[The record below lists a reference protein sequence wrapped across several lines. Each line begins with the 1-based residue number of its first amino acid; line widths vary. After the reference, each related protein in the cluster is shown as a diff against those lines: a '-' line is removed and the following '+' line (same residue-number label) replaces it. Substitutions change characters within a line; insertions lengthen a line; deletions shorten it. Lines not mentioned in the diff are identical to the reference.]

1 MKEEVNNRST
11 PMHEPIA
18 IVGMSCRFPEAHNL
32 DEFWQLLHDG
42 QDTVTEIPKERWDN
56 DAYYDPDPA
65 ASRKSH
71 QRHASMLKNID
82 DFDTFFFNISPA
94 EAAEMNPSQKLMLE
108 LVWEAIENS
117 TLSYKKVQGTKTGVY
132 VGNIWADFEHLRK
145 HKYAPVT
152 SHSAV
157 GQSSNIIANRVS
169 FAFGLSGP
177 SLVVDTG
184 CSSSLVALHIACQA
198 LWDGSTEMAI
208 AAGVNHILDPDQN
221 VLLSKFGGL
230 SKKGKC
236 STFDIE
242 ADGFVR
248 GEGAGV
254 LLLKRLSD
262 AERDGDKIYALVAGS
277 AMNNNGYNVN
287 LPATSVNGQKQVLA
301 DAYRS
306 AGIEPHNVHYVEAHG
321 TGTRLGDPTESRAL
335 GEFFSAGRLRKL
347 RVGSVKTNIGHLEA
361 AAGIAGLIKVVLA
374 MRHRMLPP
382 SLNFKTPNPDI
393 PFEELKLQ
401 VNNTLSA
408 WPATPDEPL
417 LAGINSFG
425 WGGTNA
431 HTVIQE
437 YRPRVAS
444 PAEADVAAPVRLCL
458 PLSAKSPAALKAY
471 ARAYAEKI
479 TMLDEQGFLDLCVA
493 TALLKPEFDYRITFA
508 GTTRDEVLKNIEDF
522 LHDENELT
530 PTRALTPNDKVVF
543 IFPGQ
548 GSQWLGMGRELY
560 ATEPVFRDTIDAL
573 DKAFRPF
580 TDWSLLEQLHATPEN
595 SRLQEINVIQPA
607 LSAVQM
613 ALASV
618 WMAWGIKPHAVA
630 GHSMGEVAAAYC
642 AGILT
647 LNDAARIICTRST
660 LMKRVSGTGG
670 AMAVTELTVQD
681 AEHVVKRYPQLSVA
695 VSNSPK
701 STVLAGDKQA
711 IDAVIAELENQQLF
725 ARLVKVDVASHSQQM
740 DPLKAE
746 LREALVNVQPQP
758 AAIPLISTVRKEYMD
773 GAAMNAD
780 YWVDNLRGT
789 VQFSAVMDRLMED
802 RHTVFIEVSPH
813 PVLINAMNECAEAY
827 KHRAITVPSTF
838 RDKPELESLFRNIGD
853 LYAKGFSMPWSA
865 YYKTTNAPFVSLP
878 SYPFQRE
885 HYALEDK
892 TSERSGAEKAGSRFP
907 LLGTSVSLAGLEHI
921 HYWESQISLAKFPYL
936 KDHQVNEIPVFP
948 GAGYIEIIL
957 EAASQLYTAGVPII
971 KSLAFIRSVELAE
984 SEATTVQLRITEH
997 DKRQASFGFYSRTAG
1012 EKGEW
1017 VKLAE
1022 GELLIASSTMTH
1034 AVASL
1039 NGFTP
1044 DGHVTTGSDY
1054 YPALRTLGLQYGKYF
1069 QGLNEIRRGNHNRV
1083 YFTLNPDDLIRNSA
1097 NKYLLHP
1104 ALLDACLQ
1112 PLFFD
1117 VLQLNPSTSERTTF
1131 LTAVD
1136 DIQLLGTLDYASAIH
1151 GEAKLYAVEEDRSRG
1166 TLSLQADIIIRNG
1179 DHTPVVKIL
1188 GLKGKVFDTHL
1199 LEQEKENLKNWLYEV
1214 HWQKDTRPAAV
1225 SATATETWLLFGD
1238 VYGLS
1243 GVLTERM
1250 DRVNINFI
1258 HVTPGVSFEKR
1269 KLNSYDAN
1277 STEYTIN
1284 YANSQDYRNLLNEL
1298 FKPSAPKISGIIHMG
1313 GIYYPSSE
1321 LELKASELE
1330 REQAYGSVSILYLLQ
1345 HLEYFKLSEYPKLT
1359 VVTNGM
1365 QSVRTDHHAAQIVH
1379 APLSGLMR
1387 VLTNELPQ
1395 YQPRRYD
1402 LSFNPM
1408 MEELDQL
1415 LEALRLPDV
1424 PHQEVALRG
1433 NEQYTPRL
1441 VTASMT
1447 LDESLPTHFTD
1458 QGTYLVTGFRGLG
1471 FKFMEW
1477 MIRQGARHFALV
1489 SRTGQVPA
1497 DVTTQM
1503 HKFQALGCTFN
1514 VYPADAANYEAMQS
1528 VFATIADE
1536 MPPLRGVVHAAG
1548 VIEAKPFTAVSEV
1561 EFLRTLS
1568 PKMKGGWNL
1577 HLLTR
1582 NMELDCFVLFSSA
1595 STLFGLS
1602 GQAGYVSANSFLDV
1616 LAHYR
1621 RKMNLP
1627 AQSINWGVMND
1638 VGMVANEAEL
1648 ERYARAEG
1656 FVPVPMTEAMDVYHT
1671 ISGSNL
1677 AQTGI
1682 VKIQPP
1688 QMAQYYSALARTE
1701 YFKTLLVT
1709 ETTERTAQKAVNFL
1723 IGYRALD
1730 SEQQQVEVLEQLI
1743 IQHVA
1748 KIIKLSTA
1756 RVTVSMTFKGVGI
1769 DSLMAIQLRNLLE
1782 KDLHVK
1788 LAVSM
1793 FWAHPSI
1800 REYALFLMG
1809 VLGHSEAEQAQKE
1822 EHVKALT
1829 IPSDKGGWFVKPRPN
1844 PQARYRVF
1852 CFHDAGGSASLYHGW
1867 EEALDGL
1874 ELVMVELPG
1883 RGRRLTEQPYS
1894 TMQALLHDLIP
1905 AMEDQLDKPFFFLGH
1920 SMGGVVA
1927 FELTRALRAH
1937 GKNMPQKLFISSTP
1951 GLTTYD
1957 KRQVDHTLP
1966 EAELVEMFPHLDVA
1980 RIGDTELQQL
1990 FIGIL
1995 RADLHLLNNYRY
2007 AEQAPLNIPIIT
2019 LHGNDDP
2026 RVTRLQMEQWVL
2038 ETTGAFRFISRPGG
2052 HRYIESDGSFV
2063 TALIREEA
2071 VAEPTPTTTVS
2082 PVTVGR

>member
-11 PMHEPIA
+11 PMREPIA

-32 DEFWQLLHDG
+32 NEFWRLLHDG

-117 TLSYKKVQGTKTGVY
+117 TLSYKQVQGTRTGVY

-169 FAFGLSGP
+169 FAYGLSGP

-198 LWDGSTEMAI
+198 LWDGSTEMCI

-262 AERDGDKIYALVAGS
+262 AERDGDKIHALIAGS

-301 DAYRS
+301 DAYRN
-306 AGIEPHNVHYVEAHG
+306 AGIAPHQVHYVEAHG

-335 GEFFSAGRLRKL
+335 GEFFGTGRLRKL

-361 AAGIAGLIKVVLA
+361 AAGIAGLIKVVLS
-374 MRHRMLPP
+374 MQHRMLPP

-393 PFEELKLQ
+393 AFEELKLQ
-401 VNNTLSA
+401 VNNTLCS
-408 WPATPDEPL
+408 WPAGPDEPL

-437 YRPRVAS
+437 YRPRLTPTPEQQPVR
-444 PAEADVAAPVRLCL
+444 PVRLCL

-471 ARAYAEKI
+471 ARSYAEKI
-479 TMLDEQGFLDLCVA
+479 AALDDAAFQNMCIA
-493 TALLKPEFDYRITFA
+493 TALLKPDFDYRITFA
-508 GTTRDEVLKNIEDF
+508 GESREEILKSIEDF
-522 LHDENELT
+522 LQDENELT
-530 PTRALTPNDKVVF
+530 PTRALTANDKIAF

-560 ATEPVFRDTIDAL
+560 ASEAVFRETIDAL
-573 DKAFRPF
+573 DQAFRPF
-580 TDWSLLEQLHATPEN
+580 TDWSLLEQLHTTPEN

-607 LSAVQM
+607 LCAVQI
-613 ALASV
+613 ALANV
-618 WMAWGIKPHAVA
+618 WMSWGIKPHAVA

-647 LNDAARIICTRST
+647 MTDAARIICTRSM

-670 AMAVTELTVQD
+670 AMAVTELTLQD
-681 AEHVVKRYPQLSVA
+681 AEQVVKRYPQLSVA

-701 STVLAGDKQA
+701 STVLAGDKSA
-711 IDAVIAELENQQLF
+711 IDALIAELESQQLF

-740 DPLKAE
+740 DPLRE
-746 LREALVNVQPQP
+746 GLREALAAIQPQA
-758 AAIPLISTVRKEYMD
+758 AAIPLISTVRKQYMD
-773 GAAMNAD
+773 GTTMDAD
-780 YWVDNLRGT
+780 YWVSNLRGT
-789 VQFSAVMDRLMED
+789 VQFSAVMNRLMED
-802 RHTVFIEVSPH
+802 KHTVFIEVSPH

-827 KHRAITVPSTF
+827 KHRAITVPSVF
-838 RDKPELESLFRNIGD
+838 REKPELESFLRNVGD

-865 YYKTTNAPFVSLP
+865 YYKTSRVPYTELP

-885 HYALEDK
+885 RYALEDK
-892 TSERSGAEKAGSRFP
+892 TSERAGAEKAGSSFP
-907 LLGTSVSLAGLEHI
+907 LLGNAVSLAGMEHI

-936 KDHQVNEIPVFP
+936 KDHQVNEVPVFP

-957 EAASQLYTAGVPII
+957 EAASQLYSAGVPVI
-971 KSLAFIRSVELAE
+971 KSLNFIRSTELAE
-984 SEATTVQLRITEH
+984 NEAITVQLRVTEH
-997 DKRQASFGFYSRTAG
+997 DKRQASFGFFSRTQA
-1012 EKGEW
+1012 EKSEW

-1022 GELLIASSTMTH
+1022 GELLISSSTIAHT
-1034 AVASL
+1034 VATL
-1039 NGFTP
+1039 NGFAP
-1044 DGHVTTGSDY
+1044 DGHVTTAAEY
-1054 YPALRTLGLQYGKYF
+1054 YPALRTLGLQYGKSF
-1069 QGLNEIRRGNHNRV
+1069 QGLQEIRRGNHNRV
-1083 YFTLNPDDLIRNSA
+1083 YFTLNPDDLIRNTA

-1117 VLQLNPSTSERTTF
+1117 VLQLSPTNTDRTTF
-1131 LTAVD
+1131 LTSVD
-1136 DIQLLGTLDYASAIH
+1136 DIQLLGTLDYTSAIH
-1151 GEAKLYAVEEDRSRG
+1151 GEAKLYSIEQDRGRG

-1179 DHTPVVKIL
+1179 DHTPVVKVL

-1199 LEQEKENLKNWLYEV
+1199 LEQEKENLKNWLYNV
-1214 HWQKDTRPAAV
+1214 QWQKDARPAPLPQA
-1225 SATATETWLLFGD
+1225 SLTPETWLLFGD

-1243 GVLTERM
+1243 GILTERM
-1250 DRVNINFI
+1250 EKAGVRFI
-1258 HVTPGVSFEKR
+1258 HVTPGVAYEKR
-1269 KLNSYDAN
+1269 KNDRG
-1277 STEYTIN
+1277 TEYIIN
-1284 YANSQDYRNLLNEL
+1284 YASSQDYRNMLDGL
-1298 FKPSAPKISGIIHMG
+1298 FKPGAPKITGIVHMG

-1321 LELKASELE
+1321 HELRASELE
-1330 REQAYGSVSILYLLQ
+1330 REQAYGSISILYLLQ
-1345 HLEYFKLSEYPKLT
+1345 HLEYFKLSEYPRLV

-1365 QSVRTDHHAAQIVH
+1365 QSIRTDLHASQVVH
-1379 APLSGLMR
+1379 ASMSGMLR
-1387 VLTNELPQ
+1387 VVANELPQ
-1395 YQPRRYD
+1395 YQVRRYD

-1415 LEALRLPDV
+1415 LEGLRLTDV
-1424 PHQEVALRG
+1424 PHQEIALRG

-1441 VTASMT
+1441 VTAEMT
-1447 LDESLPTHFTD
+1447 LEESLPAQFTD

-1489 SRTGQVPA
+1489 SRSGQTSAEVM
-1497 DVTTQM
+1497 TQM
-1503 HKFQALGCTFN
+1503 HKYQALGCTFN
-1514 VYPADAANYEAMQS
+1514 IYPADTANYDAMEM
-1528 VFATIADE
+1528 VFTAIDNE

-1561 EFLRTLS
+1561 EYLRTLN
-1568 PKMKGGWNL
+1568 PKMKGAWNL

-1582 NMELDCFVLFSSA
+1582 DMTLDCFVMFSSA

-1602 GQAGYVSANSFLDV
+1602 GQVGYVSANSFLDV
-1616 LAHYR
+1616 LAQYR
-1621 RKMNLP
+1621 RKNNLP

-1638 VGMVANEAEL
+1638 VGMVANEAGL

-1656 FVPVPMTEAMDVYHT
+1656 FVPVPMSEAMDVYNT
-1671 ISGSNL
+1671 ISGSNPV
-1677 AQTGI
+1677 QTGI
-1682 VKIQPP
+1682 VKIQPA
-1688 QMAQYYSALARTE
+1688 QMAQYYPALARTE
-1701 YFKTLLVT
+1701 YFKNLLVT
-1709 ETTERTAQKAVNFL
+1709 EEPERNTQKAASFL
-1723 IGYRALD
+1723 SAYRALD
-1730 SEQQQVEVLEQLI
+1730 SEHEQVEALEQLVV
-1743 IQHVA
+1743 QHVA

-1756 RVTVSMTFKGVGI
+1756 RINVSMTFKGVGI

-1782 KDLHVK
+1782 KDLHIK

-1800 REYALFLMG
+1800 REYAVFLTG
-1809 VLGHSEAEQAQKE
+1809 ILGHSEAEQAQKE
-1822 EHVKALT
+1822 EHHKAR
-1829 IPSDKGGWFVKPRPN
+1829 IVPSEKGGWFIKPRTN
-1844 PQARYRVF
+1844 PQARQRVF

-1867 EEALDGL
+1867 EELVGNTV

-1894 TMQALLHDLIP
+1894 TLQALVNDLVP
-1905 AMEDQLDKPFFFLGH
+1905 AMEDQLDKPFIFLGH

-1937 GKNMPQKLFISSTP
+1937 GRNLPQALIISSTP
-1951 GLTTYD
+1951 ALTTYD

-1966 EAELVEMFPHLDVA
+1966 EADLVEMFPHLDLA
-1980 RIGDTELQQL
+1980 RIGDAELQQL

-2007 AEQAPLNIPIIT
+2007 TEQAPLNMPIVTI
-2019 LHGNDDP
+2019 HGEDDP
-2026 RVTRLQMEQWVL
+2026 RVTRMQMERWVL
-2038 ETTGAFRFISRPGG
+2038 ETTGSFRFISRPGG
-2052 HRYIESDGSFV
+2052 HRYIESDGTFV
-2063 TALIREEA
+2063 TSLLREEVSA
-2071 VAEPTPTTTVS
+2071 PITTAKA
-2082 PVTVGR
+2082 VTVG

>member
-11 PMHEPIA
+11 AVHEPIA
-18 IVGMSCRFPEAHNL
+18 IVGMSCRFPEAQNL

-65 ASRKSH
+65 AARKSH
-71 QRHASMLKNID
+71 QQHASMLKNID

-117 TLSYKKVQGTKTGVY
+117 TLSYKQVQGTKTGVY

-169 FAFGLSGP
+169 FAYGFSGP

-184 CSSSLVALHIACQA
+184 CSSSLVALHIACQS
-198 LWDGSTEMAI
+198 LWDGSTELCI

-254 LLLKRLSD
+254 LLLKRLAD
-262 AERDGDKIYALVAGS
+262 AERDGDTIHAVIKGS

-287 LPATSVNGQKQVLA
+287 LPATSVHGQKQVLE

-306 AGIEPHNVHYVEAHG
+306 AGIAPHQVHYVEAHG

-335 GEFFSAGRLRKL
+335 GEFFGAGRFRKL

-361 AAGIAGLIKVVLA
+361 AAGIAGLIKVVLS
-374 MRHRMLPP
+374 MKHKMLPP

-401 VNNTLSA
+401 VNHTLSA
-408 WPATPDEPL
+408 WPAEPNEPM

-437 YRPRVAS
+437 YRPIVAQAPS
-444 PAEADVAAPVRLCL
+444 QPAAPVARLCL
-458 PLSAKSPAALKAY
+458 PLSAKSQAALKAY
-471 ARAYAEKI
+471 ARAYIEKI
-479 TMLDEQGFLDLCVA
+479 ATLDDDGFRDLCTA
-493 TALLKPEFDYRITFA
+493 TALLKPEFDYRIIFSGADRTEIVTA
-508 GTTRDEVLKNIEDF
+508 IEDF
-522 LHDENELT
+522 LRDENELT
-530 PTRALTPNDKVVF
+530 PAKALTPQDKVVF

-560 ATEPVFRDTIDAL
+560 ATQSVFRETIDAL
-573 DKAFRPF
+573 DKAFQAF
-580 TDWSLLEQLHATPEN
+580 TDWSLLAELQASPEN

-607 LSAVQM
+607 LCAVQI
-613 ALASV
+613 ALAKL

-630 GHSMGEVAAAYC
+630 GHSMGEVAAAC
-642 AGILT
+642 SAGILT
-647 LNDAARIICTRST
+647 IDDAARIICTRSL

-670 AMAVTELTVQD
+670 AMAVTELTLQD
-681 AEHVVKRYPQLSVA
+681 AAHVVKRYPQLSVA

-701 STVLAGDKQA
+701 STVLAGDKNA
-711 IDAVIAELENQQLF
+711 IDAVITELESQQLF

-740 DPLKAE
+740 DPLKDE
-746 LREALVNVQPQP
+746 LRQSLVTLQPRA
-758 AAIPLISTVRKEYMD
+758 AAIPLISTVRKQYMNGTD
-773 GAAMNAD
+773 MHAD
-780 YWVDNLRGT
+780 YWVDNLRST
-789 VQFSAVMDRLMED
+789 VQFSGVMDQLMD
-802 RHTVFIEVSPH
+802 DKHTVFIEVSPH
-813 PVLINAMNECAEAY
+813 PVLINAMNECAEAR
-827 KHRAITVPSTF
+827 KQRTVTVPSVF

-853 LYAKGFSMPWSA
+853 LYAKGFAMPWSE
-865 YYKTTNAPFVSLP
+865 YYKTARVPYVNLP

-885 HYALEDK
+885 RYALEDK
-892 TSERSGAEKAGSRFP
+892 SAERSGTEKAGTGFP

-921 HYWESQISLAKFPYL
+921 HYWESEISLAKFPYL

-957 EAASQLYTAGVPII
+957 EAASQLYSAGTPII

-984 SEATTVQLRITEH
+984 NEATTVQLRIMEH
-997 DKRQASFGFYSRTAG
+997 DKRQATFGFYSRTSA
-1012 EKGEW
+1012 EKSEW

-1022 GELLIASSTMTH
+1022 GELLISSSTISHT
-1034 AVASL
+1034 VANL
-1039 NGFTP
+1039 NGFAP
-1044 DGHVTTGSDY
+1044 DGHVTTGNTY
-1054 YPALRTLGLQYGKYF
+1054 YPALQTLGLQYGKYF
-1069 QGLNEIRRGNHNRV
+1069 QGLGEIRRGNNNRI
-1083 YFTLNPDDLIRNSA
+1083 YFTLNPDDLIRNTASR
-1097 NKYLLHP
+1097 YLLHP
-1104 ALLDACLQ
+1104 ALLDACFQ

-1117 VLQLNPSTSERTTF
+1117 VLQLNPASTDRTTF
-1131 LTAVD
+1131 LTSAD
-1136 DIQLLGTLDYASAIH
+1136 DIQLLGTLDYTSALH
-1151 GEAKLYAVEEDRSRG
+1151 GEAKLYTIEQDTSRG
-1166 TLSLQADIIIRNG
+1166 TLSLQADIILRNG
-1179 DHTPVVKIL
+1179 DHTPVVKVL

-1199 LEQEKENLKNWLYEV
+1199 LEQEKENLRNWLYSV
-1214 HWQKDTRPAAV
+1214 QWQKDIRPTSV
-1225 SATATETWLLFGD
+1225 SNTALAPENWLLFGD

-1243 GVLTERM
+1243 SILVERM
-1250 DRVNINFI
+1250 HKAAIRFI
-1258 HVTPGVSFEKR
+1258 HVTPGQAYEKR
-1269 KLNSYDAN
+1269 KRDTT
-1277 STEYTIN
+1277 TEYVIN
-1284 YANSQDYRNLLNEL
+1284 YANSYDYRTLLDGL
-1298 FKPSAPKISGIIHMG
+1298 FKPGAPKIAGIVHMS

-1321 LELKASELE
+1321 HELKPDALE
-1330 REQAYGSVSILYLLQ
+1330 REQANGSISLLYLLQ
-1345 HLEYFKLSEYPKLT
+1345 HLEYLKLSEYPRLT

-1365 QSVRTDHHAAQIVH
+1365 QSIKTDHHAAQIVH
-1379 APLSGLMR
+1379 APLSGMLR
-1387 VLTNELPQ
+1387 VITNELPQ
-1395 YQPRRYD
+1395 YQARRYD
-1402 LSFNPM
+1402 LGFNPM
-1408 MEELDQL
+1408 LEELDQL
-1415 LEALRLPDV
+1415 LESLRIANV
-1424 PHQEVALRG
+1424 PHQEIALRG
-1433 NEQYTPRL
+1433 NDQYTPRL
-1441 VTASMT
+1441 VTAAINIE
-1447 LDESLPTHFTD
+1447 ESLPTQLSAD
-1458 QGTYLVTGFRGLG
+1458 GTYLVTGFRGLG

-1477 MIRQGARHFALV
+1477 MIRQGARNFALV
-1489 SRTGQVPA
+1489 SRTGKASA
-1497 DVTTQM
+1497 DVMEQM
-1503 HKFQALGCTFN
+1503 QKYQALGCVFN
-1514 VYPADAANYEAMQS
+1514 IYPVDTANYDAMEALM
-1528 VFATIADE
+1528 ATLENE

-1548 VIEAKPFTAVSEV
+1548 IIEAKPLSAVSEV

-1568 PKMKGGWNL
+1568 PKMTGAWNL

-1582 NMELDCFVLFSSA
+1582 EMSLDCFIMFSSA

-1602 GQAGYVSANSFLDV
+1602 GQVGYVSANSFLDV
-1616 LAHYR
+1616 LAQYR
-1621 RKMNLP
+1621 RKNNLP

-1656 FVPVPMTEAMDVYHT
+1656 FVPVSMTEAMNVYHT
-1671 ISGSNL
+1671 LSGSNPVQ
-1677 AQTGI
+1677 AGI
-1682 VKIQPP
+1682 VKIQPA
-1688 QMAQYYSALARTE
+1688 QMAQYYPALARTE
-1701 YFKTLLVT
+1701 YFKTLLAE
-1709 ETTERTAQKAVNFL
+1709 ETVAHTTQKAASFL
-1723 IGYRALD
+1723 STYRALD
-1730 SEQQQVEVLEQLI
+1730 SEHEQTEALEQLI

-1748 KIIKLSTA
+1748 RIIKLSTA
-1756 RVTVSMTFKGVGI
+1756 RINTGMTFKGVGI

-1793 FWAHPSI
+1793 FWTHPSI
-1800 REYALFLMG
+1800 REYAAFLLG
-1809 VLGHSEAEQAQKE
+1809 NLGHSEAEQAQKE
-1822 EHVKALT
+1822 EHQKARI
-1829 IPSDKGGWFVKPRPN
+1829 IPSEKGGWFIRPKSN
-1844 PQARYRVF
+1844 PLASHRIF
-1852 CFHDAGGSASLYHGW
+1852 CFHDAGGSASLFHGW
-1867 EEALDGL
+1867 EEWLGNTV
-1874 ELVMVELPG
+1874 ELVLVELPG

-1894 TMQALLHDLIP
+1894 TMQALVHDLLP
-1905 AMEDQLDKPFFFLGH
+1905 VMNEQLDKPCLFLGH

-1927 FELTRALRAH
+1927 FELTRALKAL
-1937 GKNMPQKLFISSTP
+1937 GKRQPQKLIISSTP

-1966 EAELVEMFPHLDVA
+1966 ETELVEMFPHLDLA
-1980 RIGDTELQQL
+1980 RIGDAELQQL
-1990 FIGIL
+1990 FVGIL

-2007 AEQAPLNIPIIT
+2007 TRQSILDIPIVAV
-2019 LHGNDDP
+2019 HGHDDP
-2026 RVTRLQMEQWVL
+2026 RVTRTQMEQWSR
-2038 ETTGAFRFISRPGG
+2038 ETTASFRFITRPGG
-2052 HRYIESDGSFV
+2052 HRYIESDGPFV
-2063 TALIREEA
+2063 TSLILDEIA
-2071 VAEPTPTTTVS
+2071 S
-2082 PVTVGR
+2082 PIVTASVVTVG